1 MKKVLIM
8 YAKYGGGHLSAAC
21 SVQNYIEKNYKDV
34 EVNLVDCVEYIS
46 KPLSKATT
54 GIYKQAAK
62 SAPWAWKKIYYN
74 SDKGVLSSI
83 SNCANRLMSK
93 KLYKLLKKYSPDIV
107 ISTHPFASQMT
118 SYIKEHKK
126 IECKLATI
134 MTDFASHNQWLV
146 GKEFC
151 DLYFVSNEQM
161 KQDLIKADIP
171 SNKIHITGVPLSYKF
186 SDEYISEFNKEKI
199 YNDFNLKPDK
209 KVILFFGG
217 GALGIGKEKTVQVL
231 KSIIRYIENYQV
243 IAISGKNKK
252 MNNEFL
258 RIYEEIN
265 NEDLHIME
273 YTQNVPELMSISNLV
288 ITKPGGLTSS
298 ESLASALPM
307 ININPIPGQ
316 EEENAEFLEKSGVS
330 VWLKKE
336 DDIDKVVDN
345 LLRDS
350 EKLELMR
357 QNCLKIG
364 KKNST
369 REICSII
376 FSE

>member
-1 MKKVLIM
+1 MKKVLVM

-21 SVQNYIEKNYKDV
+21 SIQNYIEKNYSDV

-74 SDKGVLSSI
+74 SQNGILSGI
-83 SNCANRLMSK
+83 SNCANKIMSR
-93 KLYKLLKKYSPDIV
+93 KLFKLFKGYSPDIV

-126 IECKLATI
+126 IKCKLATI

-161 KQDLIKADIP
+161 KQDLICEGIS
-171 SNKIHITGVPLSYKF
+171 SNKIYITGVPLSYKF
-186 SDEYISEFNKEKI
+186 SDEYVSEFNRKKI
-199 YNDFNLKPDK
+199 FNDFSLKPDK
-209 KVILFFGG
+209 KTILFFGG
-217 GALGIGKEKTVQVL
+217 GALGIGKEKTIQVL
-231 KSIIRYIENYQV
+231 KSIVRYIDNYQIV
-243 IAISGKNKK
+243 AISGKNKK
-252 MNNEFL
+252 MNDEFL
-258 RIYEEIN
+258 KIYEELN
-265 NEDLHIME
+265 NKDLHIME
-273 YTQNVPELMSISNLV
+273 YTQNVPELMCISSLV
-288 ITKPGGLTSS
+288 VTKPGGLTSS

-307 ININPIPGQ
+307 IIINPIPGQ
-316 EEENAEFLEKSGVS
+316 EEENAKFLEDSGVA
-330 VWLKKE
+330 VWLKK
-336 DDIDKVVDN
+336 DDDVDEAV
-345 LLRDS
+345 DS
-350 EKLELMR
+350 ILNDSYRLKLMSE
-357 QNCLKIG
+357 NCLRIG

-369 REICSII
+369 KEICNVI
-376 FSE
+376 FSD